1 MVWDAACC
9 AVKDCIASQAD
20 FGNDQSHRYLSST
33 RCGGRSYPV
42 VSVQSGSKDRAVADS
57 ARKFQRDSACGI
69 RGGEV
74 SILIHR
80 ERSNGI
86 SEHVLAF
93 APYQFQIFRKI
104 AKEAFFQASFC
115 LFPLI
120 GSLGKLQVRVWQP
133 KRLAE
138 PLGTFSGKQCMI
150 RFLHY

>member
-1 MVWDAACC
+1 MYLRYEASILCYASPAEVWGIVSDAVSPF
-9 AVKDCIASQAD
+9 AVESDNPQSSTGQSRHHVYGLGRGLLCGQGLHCVASR
-20 FGNDQSHRYLSST
+20 FGNDQSHRYLSNT

-86 SEHVLAF
+86 SEHV
-93 APYQFQIFRKI
+93 
-104 AKEAFFQASFC
+104 
-115 LFPLI
+115 
-120 GSLGKLQVRVWQP
+120 
-133 KRLAE
+133 
-138 PLGTFSGKQCMI
+138 
-150 RFLHY
+150 